1 MSINKKRKGTNRF
14 QVKIFNKRIE
24 KDIRGNR
31 CRIGNSNMVACWS
44 TGQLSIDGKKKL
56 NGFSLVD
63 TVVLPYQPLEHPGGD
78 VAKNIG
84 NFFSPNF
91 LTSGPRSS
99 AIYPSTIA
107 TRNQTPSSAVLW
119 RSGSSRIRGNFC
131 QYFVRMF
138 TCFDRWVCL
147 RYINGSYVVAK
158 FARCL
163 ARWR

>member
-107 TRNQTPSSAVLW
+107 TRNQTPSSAVL
-119 RSGSSRIRGNFC
+119 
-131 QYFVRMF
+131 
-138 TCFDRWVCL
+138 
-147 RYINGSYVVAK
+147 
-158 FARCL
+158 
-163 ARWR
+163 